1 MDRGKSEKLNKNI
14 AARKAFLPVS
24 RDDMIERGWDECDF
38 VIITGDAYVDHPSFG
53 TAIIS
58 RVLESRGYRVG
69 IISQP
74 DYTGAGDFRRLGRPR
89 LGFLI
94 NSGNVDSMV
103 NHFSVSKRRRST
115 DEYSPGGLAGRRPDR
130 AVIVYA
136 NRARE
141 AFPGVP
147 IIIGGLEASL
157 RRMGHY
163 DYWED
168 KVRRSILLDSKAD
181 LLIYGMGE
189 RAVVEIAE
197 ALDAGIS
204 IHDIHWI
211 RGTCFRAKKSEI
223 EDDIASGD
231 IEMLPDFSDIASD
244 KRVYAKS
251 FAMQYRNNNCISGK
265 RQAEGYDGGFYV
277 VQNLPQSPLERM
289 ELDDVYELPYAGT
302 YHPDYE
308 EAGGVPAIKEVEF
321 SIISSRGC
329 FGGCAFCALTYH
341 QGREVR
347 SRSKESIVREAERL
361 TKKPNFKGYIH
372 DVGGPTANFRQP
384 ACEKQLTKGVCKNR
398 ECLYPHP
405 CANMNVDHSEYID
418 VLRAVRSIEGVKKV
432 FIRSGIRYDYV
443 LADKDDEFLR
453 ELVKYHI
460 SGTLKVAPEHVSPKV
475 LKYMGK
481 PERAVFD
488 AFCAKYKALN
498 DKYGLRQYLIPYLI
512 SSHPGSTLDDAIE
525 LALYLKKFGFVPDQV
540 QDFYPTPGT
549 LATCMYYTELDPF
562 TMRPVY
568 VAKLMREKHMQRAL
582 IHFNKPENRKLVLE
596 ALRKA
601 NREDLIPVLLP
612 TGKGKDVNTHR
623 TDSGD
628 RGRRK
633 AVQSNNQ
640 RSGERKHHAAK
651 NNGRGA
657 DSRKAGLWK

>member
-1 MDRGKSEKLNKNI
+1 MAKNGLVSAVKSEKLNKNI
-14 AARKAFLPVS
+14 VERKAFLPVN
-24 RDDMIERGWDECDF
+24 RDDMIARGWDECDF

-58 RVLESRGYRVG
+58 RVLESRGYKVG
-69 IISQP
+69 VISQP
-74 DYTGAGDFRRLGRPR
+74 NYTRVDDFRKLGRPR

-141 AFPGVP
+141 AFPGTP
-147 IIIGGLEASL
+147 IIIGGIEASL
-157 RRMGHY
+157 RRLGHY

-189 RAVVEIAE
+189 RTVVEIAE
-197 ALDAGIS
+197 ALDSGIN

-211 RGTCFRAKKSEI
+211 RGTCFRAKVNEI

-231 IEMLPDFSDIASD
+231 IEMLPDFSDITQN
-244 KRVYAKS
+244 KQVYAKS
-251 FAMQYRNNNCISGK
+251 FAMQYRNNDCISGK
-265 RQAEGYDGGFYV
+265 RQAEGYDNGIYV
-277 VQNLPQSPLERM
+277 VQNLPQPPLERM

-308 EAGGVPAIKEVEF
+308 KDGGVPAIREVEF
-321 SIISSRGC
+321 SIVSSRGC

-372 DVGGPTANFRQP
+372 DVGGPTANFREP
-384 ACEKQLTKGVCKNR
+384 ACKKQLEKGVCKNR
-398 ECLYPHP
+398 ECLYPKP
-405 CANMNVDHSEYID
+405 CANMIVDHTDYID
-418 VLRAVRSIEGVKKV
+418 VLRAVRNVPGVKKV

-443 LADKDDEFLR
+443 MADKSDEFLR
-453 ELVKYHI
+453 EVVKYHV
-460 SGTLKVAPEHVSPKV
+460 SGTLKVAPEHVSPNV

-481 PERAVFD
+481 PERQVFD
-488 AFCAKYKALN
+488 AFCKKYRDLN
-498 DKYGLRQYLIPYLI
+498 EKYGLKQYLIPYLI

-525 LALYLKKFGFVPDQV
+525 LALYLKEFGFIPDQV

-582 IHFNKPENRKLVLE
+582 IHFNKPENKKLVIE

-601 NREDLIPVLLP
+601 NRTDLIPVLLP
-612 TGKGKDVNTHR
+612 PHRNGGEGNGKPV
-623 TDSGD
+623 S
-628 RGRRK
+628 
-633 AVQSNNQ
+633 
-640 RSGERKHHAAK
+640 
-651 NNGRGA
+651 
-657 DSRKAGLWK
+657 DSRASRSIAGGRKLSRGKKR